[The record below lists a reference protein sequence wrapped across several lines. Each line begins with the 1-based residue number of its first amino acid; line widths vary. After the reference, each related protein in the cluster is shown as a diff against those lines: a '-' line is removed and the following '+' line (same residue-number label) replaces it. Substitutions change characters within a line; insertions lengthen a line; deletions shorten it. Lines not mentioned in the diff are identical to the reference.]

1 MDDICAFHA
10 SKHIMDDDWKR
21 HSILVSLQSSKEV
34 DKWLV
39 CNSNIGVDVL
49 DAMYQFDSAYGTDNV
64 VYILECTDKVWK
76 RMLKELNLKFM
87 ENA

>member
-49 DAMYQFDSAYGTDNV
+49 DAMYQFPNV